1 MSKRDERKQQS
12 RQALLDAVLA
22 LSASGRA
29 FSSMSL
35 REVARHAGLVPAAF
49 YRHFADLDQLGL
61 ELVDQ
66 AALHLKGLL
75 HQLAQAHLRQADAR
89 TAGSLELFFQSV
101 GHYPEPWIFLISE
114 RWGGSAL
121 LRQAIDREIQC
132 LIDDLA
138 NGLRRAESLQHMQDA
153 QDLHALAQIL
163 IHLALDWAMG
173 WIEIRRRFA
182 PGLQAEQRRSF
193 TAQTLIQ
200 AQLLLRGALNGQRAA
215 HEAAAAPQAGQA

>member
-35 REVARHAGLVPAAF
+35 REIARHAGLVPAAF

-75 HQLAQAHLRQADAR
+75 HQLAQACLRHPDAK
-89 TAGSLELFFQSV
+89 TKSSLELFFQSV

-138 NGLRRAESLQHMQDA
+138 NGLRRSESLQHMQDA
-153 QDLHALAQIL
+153 QELHALAQIL

-182 PGLQAEQRRSF
+182 PGLQAEQRGRF
-193 TAQTLIQ
+193 KAQTLIQ
-200 AQLLLRGALNGQRAA
+200 AQLLLRGALNGQRAV
-215 HEAAAAPQAGQA
+215 HEAAPQAGQA

>member
-35 REVARHAGLVPAAF
+35 REIARHAGLVPAAF

-75 HQLAQAHLRQADAR
+75 HQLAQACLRHPDAR
-89 TAGSLELFFQSV
+89 TESSPELFFQSV

-153 QDLHALAQIL
+153 QELHALAQIL
-163 IHLALDWAMG
+163 IHLVLDWAMG

-182 PGLQAEQRRSF
+182 PGLQAEQRGRF
-193 TAQTLIQ
+193 KAQTLIQ
-200 AQLLLRGALNGQRAA
+200 AQLLLRGALNGQRGAA
-215 HEAAAAPQAGQA
+215 G

>member
-75 HQLAQAHLRQADAR
+75 HQLAQACLRHPDAR
-89 TAGSLELFFQSV
+89 TESSLELFFQSV

-153 QDLHALAQIL
+153 QEQHALAQIL

-200 AQLLLRGALNGQRAA
+200 AQLLLRGALNGQRAV
-215 HEAAAAPQAGQA
+215 HEAALQAGQA

>member
-35 REVARHAGLVPAAF
+35 REIARQAGLVPAAF

-66 AALHLKGLL
+66 AALHLKGVL
-75 HQLAQAHLRQADAR
+75 HQLGQAHLRQADAR

-101 GHYPEPWIFLISE
+101 EHYPEPWIFLISE

-138 NGLRRAESLQHMQDA
+138 NSLRRAESMQHMQEA
-153 QDLHALAQIL
+153 QDLQVLSQIL

-173 WIEIRRRFA
+173 WIEIRRRFE
-182 PGLQAEQRRSF
+182 PGLQAGQRGRF
-193 TAQTLIQ
+193 QAQALIQ
-200 AQLLLRGALNGQRAA
+200 MQLLFRGILNWQRGA
-215 HEAAAAPQAGQA
+215 AG

>member
-35 REVARHAGLVPAAF
+35 REIARHAGLVPAAF

-75 HQLAQAHLRQADAR
+75 HQLAQACLRHPDAR
-89 TAGSLELFFQSV
+89 TESSLELFFQ
-101 GHYPEPWIFLISE
+101 
-114 RWGGSAL
+114 
-121 LRQAIDREIQC
+121 
-132 LIDDLA
+132 
-138 NGLRRAESLQHMQDA
+138 
-153 QDLHALAQIL
+153 
-163 IHLALDWAMG
+163 
-173 WIEIRRRFA
+173 
-182 PGLQAEQRRSF
+182 
-193 TAQTLIQ
+193 
-200 AQLLLRGALNGQRAA
+200 
-215 HEAAAAPQAGQA
+215 

>member
-35 REVARHAGLVPAAF
+35 REIARHAGLVPAAF

-75 HQLAQAHLRQADAR
+75 HQLAQACLRHPDAR
-89 TAGSLELFFQSV
+89 TESSLELFFQSV

-138 NGLRRAESLQHMQDA
+138 NGLRQAESLQHMQDA

-182 PGLQAEQRRSF
+182 PSLQAEQRGRF
-193 TAQTLIQ
+193 KAQTLIQ
-200 AQLLLRGALNGQRAA
+200 AQLLLRGALNRQRAA
-215 HEAAAAPQAGQA
+215 HEGASAPQAGQA

>member
-35 REVARHAGLVPAAF
+35 REIARHAGLVPAAF

-75 HQLAQAHLRQADAR
+75 HQLAQACLRHPDAR
-89 TAGSLELFFQSV
+89 TESSLELFFQSV
-101 GHYPEPWIFLISE
+101 EHYPEPWIFLISE

-153 QDLHALAQIL
+153 QDLHALAQTL

-182 PGLQAEQRRSF
+182 PGLQAEQRGRF
-193 TAQTLIQ
+193 KAQTLIQ
-200 AQLLLRGALNGQRAA
+200 AQLLLRGALNGQRSAA
-215 HEAAAAPQAGQA
+215 G

>member
-35 REVARHAGLVPAAF
+35 REIARHAGLVPAAF

-75 HQLAQAHLRQADAR
+75 HQLAQACLRHPDAR

-101 GHYPEPWIFLISE
+101 EHYPEPWIFLISE

-138 NGLRRAESLQHMQDA
+138 NGLRRAESLQDA
-153 QDLHALAQIL
+153 QDLQALAQIL

-200 AQLLLRGALNGQRAA
+200 AQLLLRGALNGQRAV
-215 HEAAAAPQAGQA
+215 HEAAPQAGQA